1 MERNFLAFVGACTQQ
16 CFARSIVCLQWQFV
30 YEDKRSR
37 RRLVGN
43 AMKMF
48 SKILTNLVFPL
59 HGQQQRQLL
68 WLGAHKHIG
77 TVRLA
82 LWIQFAILLLGQAAV
97 HVHATQQTA
106 DGVVRGKLNIII

>member
-1 MERNFLAFVGACTQQ
+1 
-16 CFARSIVCLQWQFV
+16 
-30 YEDKRSR
+30 
-37 RRLVGN
+37 
-43 AMKMF
+43 MKIL
-48 SKILTNLVFPL
+48 SKILTNLVLPL

-77 TVRLA
+77 TVRFA

-106 DGVVRGKLNIII
+106 GGVVRGKLNIVI